1 MVPRQFVD
9 FVNELLEDTG
19 VASEAVT
26 ELRAFNRFFT
36 RRIGAVSDHFLQT
49 PHSLPEARV
58 LYELGL
64 RPVTEVADLRREL
77 AIDAGQLSRLLV
89 RMDADGLISRERSA
103 EDGRRQR
110 VRLTEAGSAAR
121 AVLDERSA
129 AENRRLLDDLGPADQ
144 ARLLDAMQTVRRL
157 LGDGPATPPAVVLR
171 PAEPGDLGWIV
182 ERHGALYAA
191 EYGWGARFEAMV
203 AHIVADFGDGH
214 DPAREALWIAEA
226 AGRRV
231 GSIMCVDAGEGVAQ
245 LRLLLV
251 EPSARGLGVGSSL
264 VGECLEFARR
274 TGYAEIRLMTNS
286 VLFAAR
292 RIYARE
298 GFTLV
303 REEHE
308 ELVPDP
314 IFETWVKTL

>member
-1 MVPRQFVD
+1 MNSSTMP
-9 FVNELLEDTG
+9 TM
-19 VASEAVT
+19 ASEAVT
-26 ELRAFNRFFT
+26 ELREFNRFFT

-64 RPVTEVADLRREL
+64 RPVTEVAELRREL
-77 AIDAGQLSRLLV
+77 AIDAGQLSRLLA
-89 RMDADGLISRERSA
+89 RMDADDLIRRERSA
-103 EDGRRQR
+103 TDGRRQL
-110 VRLTEAGSAAR
+110 VRLTEAGAAAR

-129 AENRRLLDDLGPADQ
+129 AENGRLLEDLDPAGQ
-144 ARLLDAMQTVRRL
+144 ARLLAAMQTVREL
-157 LGDGPATPPAVVLR
+157 LGDAPAAPPAVVLR

-182 ERHGALYAA
+182 ERHGALYAE
-191 EYGWGARFEAMV
+191 EYGWGPRFEAMV
-203 AHIVADFGDGH
+203 ARIVADFGDGH
-214 DPAREALWIAEA
+214 DPSKEALWIAEA

-251 EPSARGLGVGSSL
+251 EPSARGLGVGSRL
-264 VGECLEFARR
+264 VERCLDFARSA
-274 TGYAEIRLMTNS
+274 GYAEIRLMTNS
-286 VLFAAR
+286 VLLAAR

-303 REEHE
+303 AEEQE
-308 ELVPDP
+308 DLVPDP
-314 IFETWVKTL
+314 IFETWAKAL